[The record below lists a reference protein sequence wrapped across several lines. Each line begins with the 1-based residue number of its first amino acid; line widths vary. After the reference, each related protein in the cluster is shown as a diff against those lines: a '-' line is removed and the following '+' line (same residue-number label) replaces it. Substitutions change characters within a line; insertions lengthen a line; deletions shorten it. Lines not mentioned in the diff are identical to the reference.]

1 MDMETVKTIYDVE
14 AEIRKAVLIL
24 KSLPKEGPKK
34 VSSSW
39 PEFKPDLSI
48 DIQIPDSKRITP
60 YKEEIDDMNMVFEN
74 WFKVLDYNTR
84 NLVFYKNSGWRWK
97 TLAHSFGLSRNSLYS
112 RYKKALSK
120 ILLHVRQH
128 DNIPLTFM

>member
-1 MDMETVKTIYDVE
+1 METVKTIYDVE
-14 AEIRKAVLIL
+14 AEIRKAVLVL

-74 WFKVLDYNTR
+74 WFKELDYNTR
-84 NLVFYKNSGWRWK
+84 NLVFCKNSGWRWK